1 MSRIAK
7 APVELPSGVEFS
19 QSGNVVT
26 MKGSKGTLSLELN
39 SEVELT
45 VEDNALTVK
54 PRSGSRFATAV
65 AGTMRSLLANMAQGV
80 SEGFERKLQLVGVG
94 YRAQAQGSTLNM
106 TLGFSHPVVHQVP
119 DGVTVETPSQTEI
132 LVRGADKQ
140 KVGQVAA
147 EIRGYRPPEP
157 YKGKGVRYAD
167 ERVML
172 KEAKKK

>member
-7 APVELPSGVEFS
+7 APVELPGGVEFS
-19 QSGNVVT
+19 QSGSVVT

-45 VEDNALTVK
+45 QEDNALMVK

-80 SEGFERKLQLVGVG
+80 TEGFERKLELVGVG
-94 YRAQAQGSTLNM
+94 YRAKAQGSTLNL
-106 TLGFSHPVVHQVP
+106 TLGFSHPVVHEVP
-119 DGVTVETPSQTEI
+119 EGVTVETPSQTEI
-132 LVRGADKQ
+132 FIRGADKQ

-157 YKGKGVRYAD
+157 YKGKGVRYSD

>member
-1 MSRIAK
+1 M
-7 APVELPSGVEFS
+7 
-19 QSGNVVT
+19 
-26 MKGSKGTLSLELN
+26 
-39 SEVELT
+39 
-45 VEDNALTVK
+45 
-54 PRSGSRFATAV
+54 AV

-80 SEGFERKLQLVGVG
+80 TEGYERKLQLVGVG
-94 YRAQAQGSTLNM
+94 YRAQAQGSTLNL

-119 DGVTVETPSQTEI
+119 EGVTVETPSQTEI

>member
-7 APVELPSGVEFS
+7 VPVELPSGVEFS
-19 QSGNVVT
+19 QSGSVVT

-80 SEGFERKLQLVGVG
+80 TEGFERKLQLVGVG
-94 YRAQAQGSTLNM
+94 YRAQAQGSTLNL

-119 DGVTVETPSQTEI
+119 EGVTVETPSQTEI